1 MDSRSIRLCLVGGLI
16 LGSVFAACAGGPAT
30 PGPATEGSATS
41 GPTTAAAPT
50 ATTTAAAPTDP
61 PATSTPEIIAIKS
74 TFEVAE
80 SAPDG
85 AIEIVMSL
93 SPGPV
98 FAPTE
103 ITAPA
108 GTIALLL
115 TNPDERYD
123 ARHNFKIGAALL
135 ATSAATPD
143 ILPGKAGVL
152 TLEDV
157 EPGEYI
163 FWCSVQAHYQAGMQG
178 VLTVTP

>member
-1 MDSRSIRLCLVGGLI
+1 MDSRSIRVALVGALA
-16 LGSVFAACAGGPAT
+16 LGSVLAACSGAPATLGPAT
-30 PGPATEGSATS
+30 GNPATT
-41 GPTTAAAPT
+41 GPTVAAPT
-50 ATTTAAAPTDP
+50 VAATVAPTDP
-61 PATSTPEIIAIKS
+61 PATATPQIIAMNS
-74 TFEVAE
+74 TFEVADA
-80 SAPDG
+80 APDG

-93 SPGPV
+93 APGPV

-103 ITAPA
+103 VTAPA
-108 GTIALLL
+108 GTITLFL
-115 TNPDERYD
+115 TNPDARYD
-123 ARHNFKIGAALL
+123 GRHNFKIGGTLL

-178 VLTVTP
+178 VLTVTK